1 MFVRKFLLPA
11 LSLGGIV
18 VAAHTVVEGG
28 TRLAPAPPVAEPAT
42 SPYETRLAG
51 AGIVEAASEN
61 VAVAAPLAGV
71 VVEVA
76 VTQGQ
81 RVARGALLF
90 RVDERE
96 LSARRAVRTAEV
108 AAARAE
114 VERLMALPRPEDV
127 PPVRARLA
135 AAESALEDAR
145 TRLAAVE
152 RVTDRRAVSQEVV
165 DGRRQDVTTAE
176 ARAGEA
182 RADLER
188 LLAGAWAPELSA
200 ARARAATAEAA
211 LAAVETDLERLRV
224 RAPIDG
230 TVLQVNVRPGE
241 HSDRADGAPIV
252 LGDLDR
258 LHVRV
263 DLDES
268 DAWRFRP
275 GSAARAYVR
284 GNPALSTDLAFVRVD
299 PFVVPKR
306 SLTGDSTERVDT
318 RVLQVLYGFDARQLP
333 VYVGQQM
340 DVFIEAPSS
349 TTAGAGPG
357 GRVR

>member
-11 LSLGGIV
+11 LSLGGIA
-18 VAAHTVVEGG
+18 VAARTVVEGG
-28 TRLAPAPPVAEPAT
+28 TRLAPAPPVAEPAA

-71 VVEVA
+71 VAEVA

-81 RVARGALLF
+81 RVERGALLL
-90 RVDERE
+90 RVDDRE
-96 LSARRAVRTAEV
+96 LVAQRTVRAAELT
-108 AAARAE
+108 AARAE
-114 VERLMALPRPEDV
+114 VGRLEALPRPEDV
-127 PPVRARLA
+127 PPARARLA

-145 TRLAAVE
+145 TRLATVE
-152 RVTDRRAVSQEVV
+152 RVSDPRAVSQEVL
-165 DGRRQDVTTAE
+165 DGRRQDLATAE
-176 ARAGEA
+176 ARASEA

-188 LLAGAWAPELSA
+188 LLAGAWAPDLA
-200 ARARAATAEAA
+200 TARARVATAEAA
-211 LAAVETDLERLRV
+211 LAVVETDLERLRV
-224 RAPIDG
+224 CAPIDG

-241 HSDRADGAPIV
+241 HTASGDAPIV
-252 LGDLDR
+252 LGDLER
-258 LHVRV
+258 LHVRI

-275 GSAARAYVR
+275 GSPARAYVR
-284 GNPALSTDLAFVRVD
+284 GNPALSTDLDFVRVD

-318 RVLQVLYGFDARQLP
+318 RVLQVLYGFDASALP

-340 DVFIEAPSS
+340 DVFLEAPSS
-349 TTAGAGPG
+349 TTAGAATG
-357 GRVR
+357 GSAR